1 MIDDSPKIDS
11 IFSKFLIIFTIAIV
25 FVVSAIIVFN
35 YYINIKSNIEI
46 LSKQTVSK
54 TSDTVATYMESIMQM
69 GTATENYVSNPSLY
83 DEDEIQIRLS
93 SMIDSRSDIQ
103 TINFFDSRGNV
114 IFGTTGN
121 NLRSAMEISSQ
132 DWFIKALAGNGNAYF
147 SSPHVQQLLIP
158 RYPWVLSYSK
168 EINYTDENGNQ
179 NKGIILIDIKYE
191 KIKELIEAI
200 DIGNGGYLY
209 IIDTAGELV
218 IHPKQ
223 TLINANLFNEDLS
236 NINEKIYGSFNVKSN
251 GENKFVDIQTI
262 DWTRWRV
269 VGVVPIN
276 SMINEGIKSFVF
288 IILIVLLVSLA
299 LTIFI
304 GRFVSNIITS
314 PIRHLE
320 EEMESID
327 ILNTNPIQLEKGS
340 YEVKALS
347 KSFVDMSK
355 RIRSLMDEIVKE
367 QEQKRKSELDAL
379 QAKINPHFLY
389 NTLDSVIWLADAGDD
404 EGVIKL
410 VTSLAKLFRISISKG
425 HEVITLE
432 EEIEH
437 VRNYLIIQQMR
448 YVDKF
453 TYNIELPDNLKHKP
467 TIKLILQPIVENS
480 IYHGIKYLM
489 DPGII
494 NIKIEED
501 GANIKIHIS
510 DNGVGMDNETRISLL
525 TIDNNQHLKDG
536 NGIGVFNVNKRLQ
549 LKYGEQYGLKIE
561 SEIEEGTDVTI
572 TLPNDDDILPIK
584 VKKI

>member
-54 TSDTVATYMESIMQM
+54 TSDTVATYMESIMQL

-103 TINFFDSRGNV
+103 TINFFDSQGNV
-114 IFGTTGN
+114 IFGTANN
-121 NLRSAMEISSQ
+121 NLRAAKEISSQ
-132 DWFIKALAGNGNAYF
+132 DWFVKALAGNGNAYF

-168 EINYTDENGNQ
+168 EINYTDEKGKQ

>member
-54 TSDTVATYMESIMQM
+54 TSDTVATYMESIMQL

-103 TINFFDSRGNV
+103 TINFFDSQGNV
-114 IFGTTGN
+114 IFGTANN
-121 NLRSAMEISSQ
+121 NLRAAKEISSQ
-132 DWFIKALAGNGNAYF
+132 DWFVKALAGNGNAYF

-168 EINYTDENGNQ
+168 EINYTDEKGKQ

-276 SMINEGIKSFVF
+276 SMINEGIKSFVY

-453 TYNIELPDNLKHKP
+453 TYNIDIPDNLKYKP

-494 NIKIEED
+494 NIKIKED

-561 SEIEEGTDVTI
+561 SEIDEGTNVTI

-584 VKKI
+584 VKEI